1 MRKILLLLT
10 CVVALTLGA
19 TAQAHLDFSDMPLV
33 SNPLPLPNGY
43 GQLDWGN
50 FFYVEPYQ
58 WPGSDTG
65 FKNGPVGQDVAFVG
79 WQACRLYRES
89 CFGTISGPR
98 GFALVS
104 ANVAGG
110 HGTTS
115 VTAVAYR
122 NGSYVGTANYFLT
135 TQMRTINFPS
145 SWGVV
150 TQVTLEVS
158 GGPGDLVVYS
168 LTLYTLGG

>member
-1 MRKILLLLT
+1 MKRTLLLLT
-10 CVVALTLGA
+10 CVLALTLGA
-19 TAQAHLDFSDMPLV
+19 AAQAHLDFADMPLV
-33 SNPLPLPNGY
+33 SNPSPLPNGY

-50 FFYVEPYQ
+50 FFYVDPYQ
-58 WPGSDTG
+58 WAGSDTG
-65 FKNGPVGQDVAFVG
+65 YKNGPVGQDVAFVG
-79 WQACRLYRES
+79 WQACRNYREA
-89 CFGTISGPR
+89 CFGTISDPR

-110 HGTTS
+110 HGPTT

-135 TQMRTINFPS
+135 TSMRTVNFPS

-168 LTLYTLGG
+168 LAVYTLGG